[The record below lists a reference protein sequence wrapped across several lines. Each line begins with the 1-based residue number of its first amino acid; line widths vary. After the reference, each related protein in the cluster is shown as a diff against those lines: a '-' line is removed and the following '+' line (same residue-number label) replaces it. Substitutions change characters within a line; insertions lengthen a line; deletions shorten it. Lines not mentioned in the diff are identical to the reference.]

1 MDRDERFDNRQYND
15 AVRDLKKAYK
25 QFSDFDW
32 KADLDEPKRAVWH
45 LQKSRD
51 DFNAAM
57 THIAKL
63 DVGREQQGAVN
74 DINKG
79 IKEIESAVTADNNG
93 DVDSAQKHY
102 NKAATEFNKAAS
114 ILD

>member
-1 MDRDERFDNRQYND
+1 MDRDDRFDNRQYND

-51 DFNAAM
+51 DFKAAM

-63 DVGREQQGAVN
+63 DVGRERQGAVN

-79 IKEIESAVTADNNG
+79 IDELASAVTAYTDDNL
-93 DVDSAQKHY
+93 DSAQKHY

>member
-1 MDRDERFDNRQYND
+1 MDKDERFDNRQYND
-15 AVRDLKKAYK
+15 VVRDLKKAYN

-45 LQKSRD
+45 LQKSLD

-63 DVGREQQGAVN
+63 DVGREQQGAVD

-79 IKEIESAVTADNNG
+79 IDQLASVVSAYSDGNL
-93 DVDSAQKHY
+93 DSAQKHY
-102 NKAATEFNKAAS
+102 DHATAEFNKAAS